1 MYSILLWM
9 LRLSCSISRVDSDC
23 VHQTPMVHEVITPE
37 CFGY

>member
-9 LRLSCSISRVDSDC
+9 LRLSCSIGRVDSTSL
-23 VHQTPMVHEVITPE
+23 HKTPVKYKVITPE